1 MIARCATVLKV
12 TPGRA
17 FVVVE
22 SSENC
27 ASCVA
32 HAACTAPRFQHA
44 KRPLEVLDPVGVRV
58 GDRVEI
64 QFPPRS
70 LWKLAV
76 LFFGFPAGA
85 LMLGSAC
92 ASLLGWS
99 SIVASVM
106 SGAGAF
112 LLALALSVVIYRKMN
127 RSGEAFPAIV
137 RMMTG
142 GAAAFQGEEADPS
155 KDVEPGTPAREG
167 R

>member
-1 MIARCATVLKV
+1 MLALCATVLKV
-12 TPGRA
+12 RPGRA

-32 HAACTAPRFQHA
+32 HGACAAPRFQHL
-44 KRPLEVLDPVGVRV
+44 KPPLEVVDPLGVHV

-64 QFPPRS
+64 QFPAGS

-85 LMLGSAC
+85 LMLGTAC
-92 ASLLGWS
+92 ASSLGWS
-99 SIVASVM
+99 SNVASVM

-112 LLALALSVVIYRKMN
+112 LLALALSIVIYRKMN
-127 RSGEAFPAIV
+127 RSGEALPAIV
-137 RMMTG
+137 RMMTV

-155 KDVEPGTPAREG
+155 KDAEPGTPA
-167 R
+167 